1 MAGLPLVGACVL
13 VVQWAGAKLGGVA
26 AVGGSILGYTRAMV
40 IKEHRELRTYID
52 DHYKRKPDLYVL
64 SPKDE
69 SIRTPPKLTGR
80 H

>member
-52 DHYKRKPDLYVL
+52 DHYKTCCTCCLPRTRVSGHHL
-64 SPKDE
+64 S
-69 SIRTPPKLTGR
+69 
-80 H
+80 